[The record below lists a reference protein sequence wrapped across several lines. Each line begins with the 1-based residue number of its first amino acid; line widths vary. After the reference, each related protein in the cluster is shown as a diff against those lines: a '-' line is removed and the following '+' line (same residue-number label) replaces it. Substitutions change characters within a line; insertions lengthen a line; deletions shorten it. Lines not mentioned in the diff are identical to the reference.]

1 MNPDEYQAI
10 SRMIANDI
18 DIDLFDDTTYQ
29 PHRLMYFPSTSQDG
43 EFIFKYNDGV
53 WVDADEYL
61 NRYDNWQDQ
70 SFWPVSSR
78 VQVDIKR
85 TVNKQEDPL
94 SKKGIIG
101 AFCRSYTIQE
111 AIENIYLIYMYHV
124 VLMIDIP
131 MLREVH
137 QLVLLFIIIVL
148 STVII
153 VPTRLVENY

>member
-78 VQVDIKR
+78 VQVDIKKR
-85 TVNKQEDPL
+85 
-94 SKKGIIG
+94 
-101 AFCRSYTIQE
+101 
-111 AIENIYLIYMYHV
+111 
-124 VLMIDIP
+124 
-131 MLREVH
+131 
-137 QLVLLFIIIVL
+137 
-148 STVII
+148 
-153 VPTRLVENY
+153 

>member
-85 TVNKQEDPL
+85 TVDKQEDPL
-94 SKKGIIG
+94 SKK
-101 AFCRSYTIQE
+101 E
-111 AIENIYLIYMYHV
+111 L
-124 VLMIDIP
+124 
-131 MLREVH
+131 
-137 QLVLLFIIIVL
+137 LVLFVARILFKKL
-148 STVII
+148 
-153 VPTRLVENY
+153 